1 MKKIIVVLL
10 ITLMII
16 GGFYYLGHY
25 HKDEIYVFYRE
36 NVLKAK
42 ENITIQ
48 KNEYYKKMI
57 SEIEDRHID
66 INTKI
71 PKKLKNAV

>member
-36 NVLKAK
+36 NVLKVKARF
-42 ENITIQ
+42 
-48 KNEYYKKMI
+48 
-57 SEIEDRHID
+57 SEI
-66 INTKI
+66 
-71 PKKLKNAV
+71 